1 MLVCQMYQF
10 VTDNTVD
17 NKFLFTSEGITGW
30 ACMKRGGAKS
40 KVSYRTPTKPL
51 DKIQSNGGSSHR
63 ILNLSTTLELLDL
76 DNQKLLDEGNN
87 DALDD
92 GGENDCITL
101 NVKISSK
108 SSVLLFNAMAFL
120 SMEKFRSTPETRH
133 QLQVKMYK
141 QPLISAYYSADAM
154 QQDANLLASDGKLYM
169 TVIYTNDYEHP
180 SVWNQLL
187 CGMSLVP
194 QVVKPIERGE
204 TTPLSDAAVATTL
217 ALCGSDN
224 SSESSATSYL
234 GTMKE
239 ESSSGGNSRS
249 TPAAAEGQSG
259 AGAGAGATAAGA
271 EVFDFGAFIESIVL
285 WPNST
290 TTTDSA
296 DTTDPD
302 MNRVRDPHRPPS
314 PSHNR
319 HVSFS
324 HAENKLDS

>member
-10 VTDNTVD
+10 VTENTVD

-63 ILNLSTTLELLDL
+63 ILNLSTTLELFDL

-194 QVVKPIERGE
+194 QVAKPIERG
-204 TTPLSDAAVATTL
+204 TTPLSDAAAATTL

-249 TPAAAEGQSG
+249 TPAAAEGQS
-259 AGAGAGATAAGA
+259 GAGAGATAAGA

-314 PSHNR
+314 PLITATFPSLTQR
-319 HVSFS
+319 TTS
-324 HAENKLDS
+324 

>member
-10 VTDNTVD
+10 VTENTVD

-63 ILNLSTTLELLDL
+63 ILNLSTTLELFDL

-194 QVVKPIERGE
+194 QVVKPIE
-204 TTPLSDAAVATTL
+204 TTPLSDAAAATTL

-259 AGAGAGATAAGA
+259 AGAGATAAGA
-271 EVFDFGAFIESIVL
+271 EVFDLGAFIESIVL

-296 DTTDPD
+296 DTTDTD

-324 HAENKLDS
+324 HAENNKLDS